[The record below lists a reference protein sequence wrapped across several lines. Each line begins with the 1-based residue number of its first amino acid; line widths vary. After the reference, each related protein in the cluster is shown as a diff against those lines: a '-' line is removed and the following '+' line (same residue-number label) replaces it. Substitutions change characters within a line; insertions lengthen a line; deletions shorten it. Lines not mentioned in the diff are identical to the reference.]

1 MISLIILSHSKKI
14 VEGIKELAYQMVKD
28 VNIYAIGGTADGGIG
43 SDYNAMNDV
52 VIDALSKGEALVL
65 FDLGS
70 TVMTMQMIID
80 ELEESEKEKIRIVDA
95 ALVEGSIQATVDI
108 EIGKDFNE
116 IIKNL
121 ESLKLGKIQ

>member
-28 VNIYAIGGTADGGIG
+28 TNIYAIGGSSDGTIG
-43 SDYNAMNDV
+43 SDYNAMNDA
-52 VIDALSKGEALVL
+52 VIDALSKGEVLVL

-70 TVMTMQMIID
+70 TVMTMQMVID
-80 ELEESEKEKIRIVDA
+80 ELEESEKEKIKIVDA
-95 ALVEGSIQATVDI
+95 ALVEGSIQAAVDI
-108 EIGKDFNE
+108 EIGKDFSE